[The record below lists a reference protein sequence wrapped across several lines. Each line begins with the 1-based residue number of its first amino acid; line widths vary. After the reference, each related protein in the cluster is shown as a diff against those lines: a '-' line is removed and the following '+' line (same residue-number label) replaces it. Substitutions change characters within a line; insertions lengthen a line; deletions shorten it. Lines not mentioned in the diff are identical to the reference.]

1 MTKLKQYKREVDEGQ
16 YFLCNDIIFKSTF
29 DKKEY
34 LKKLLEEALDIRV
47 IEVIDSSNTEMTV
60 TSKRERRKVLDLIVK
75 TNKGIINVEVNN
87 NSGRK
92 DTYVRNLIYF
102 CKLLGRQLEPGEN
115 DFSKVEEHIQLNL
128 TWGLNTFIHDNVDN
142 EKKIEHYIINPN
154 TGTKEF
160 SKLFRI
166 VSINMDYYDN
176 LWYNKDEIGSE
187 NPFFMLLAAKSK
199 KEMDIASKGDST
211 LEEINRKVEKLNK
224 DPKTAKEIA
233 EAIAVENE
241 AEIWANTEHSRGLE
255 EGLEQ
260 GRAEGITIGQSQGH
274 AEGLAEGITIGQS
287 QGETNKAIKIAKQ
300 MLNDGV
306 DLNIITKYTGLTS
319 KEIEELK

>member
-241 AEIWANTEHSRGLE
+241 AEIWANTEHSRGIE
-255 EGLEQ
+255 E
-260 GRAEGITIGQSQGH
+260 
-274 AEGLAEGITIGQS
+274 
-287 QGETNKAIKIAKQ
+287 GETNKAIKIAKQ

>member
-142 EKKIEHYIINPN
+142 EKKIEHYIINPK

-260 GRAEGITIGQSQGH
+260 GRVEGR
-274 AEGLAEGITIGQS
+274 AEGITIGQS

-306 DLNIITKYTGLTS
+306 DFNIIIKYTGLTS